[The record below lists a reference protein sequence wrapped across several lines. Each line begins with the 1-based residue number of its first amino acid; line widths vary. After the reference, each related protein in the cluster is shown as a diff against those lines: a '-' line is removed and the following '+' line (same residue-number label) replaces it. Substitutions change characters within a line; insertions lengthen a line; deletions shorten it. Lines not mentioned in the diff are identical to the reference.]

1 MATLGDFW
9 RSVVLR
15 VPKPQRNL
23 RKRTR
28 TEDAAQQRTQTEDV
42 AKTRGPNSGS
52 QAGIYKMFGD
62 DARCGFVGRVF
73 GPPSYF
79 LLVRG
84 RGGIWTFPLWRYGRD
99 HSRSA
104 CSQSDLRRAGV

>member
-28 TEDAAQQRTQTEDV
+28 TEDAAQQRTQTEDI
-42 AKTRGPNSGS
+42 AKNERPK
-52 QAGIYKMFGD
+52 Q
-62 DARCGFVGRVF
+62 RE
-73 GPPSYF
+73 PSRN
-79 LLVRG
+79 L
-84 RGGIWTFPLWRYGRD
+84 
-99 HSRSA
+99 
-104 CSQSDLRRAGV
+104 